1 MADLNNLNAI
11 VTGCTGGLGTAIV
24 QALAE
29 AGAVVIG
36 TDIAPDDTA
45 SAWREK
51 MGENVS
57 YEHLDV
63 TSEGDWAALMTKIEA
78 DHGRL
83 DILVH
88 NAGVVVVKPLEQ
100 TTAADL
106 RLMNSV
112 NSEALLIGTAAALPL
127 LRKSGE
133 RREFGASV
141 VTISSTAGFIGAP
154 LHIGY
159 CTSKGAARLFSKA
172 CAIEF
177 SARGFNIRCNSVHPG
192 GIETPMVDH
201 IMQRIVDNGMAE
213 SVEQARAATSAA
225 VPLGRLA
232 KPWDI
237 AKAVRFLASDESG
250 YMHGSEMLVDGGYVA
265 Q

>member
-1 MADLNNLNAI
+1 MADLKNLNAV

-24 QALAE
+24 EALAE
-29 AGAVVIG
+29 AGAVVTG
-36 TDIAPDDTA
+36 TDIADGEA
-45 SAWREK
+45 SRAWLDK
-51 MGENVS
+51 IGGEVR
-57 YEHLDV
+57 YERLDV
-63 TSEGDWAALMTKIEA
+63 TSETDWAALMTKIKAEF
-78 DHGRL
+78 GRL

-88 NAGVVVVKPLEQ
+88 NAGVVVVKPLEE
-100 TTAADL
+100 TTVADL

-127 LRKSGE
+127 LKKGGE
-133 RREFGASV
+133 KREFGASV

-172 CAIEF
+172 CAVEF

-192 GIETPMVDH
+192 GIETPMIDH

-232 KPWDI
+232 KPRDI
-237 AKAVRFLASDESG
+237 AKAVRFLASDEAG